1 MNNSYYLKYINLF
14 KLRII
19 YPGGGGEGER
29 KENKKMN
36 EGIMIYQGEEY
47 ISGPQLAAEYNI
59 ERTKNKKN
67 KEKEDTQITPY
78 VLDTLLED
86 SVKSQTVYSINSL
99 NIYVEKML
107 DLDKGDIISKRLG
120 KVIKKYKESGETAPA
135 KKKKDKEL
143 REAPKK
149 KMTPTE
155 KIRSLVKQIEERE
168 ERNTR
173 LNKRDREAIRKELK
187 KLDKVGKMSL
197 ADLIYFPEE

>member
-1 MNNSYYLKYINLF
+1 MDETKN
-14 KLRII
+14 
-19 YPGGGGEGER
+19 R
-29 KENKKMN
+29 KEKRTMKKENENKELFEYHGETYITGNKLV
-36 EGIMIYQGEEY
+36 EEY
-47 ISGPQLAAEYNI
+47 NKLIDDAEETMNTYTLNI
-59 ERTKNKKN
+59 MLK
-67 KEKEDTQITPY
+67 
-78 VLDTLLED
+78 D
-86 SVKSQTVYSINSL
+86 SVLNQTIYSVRGVDKTSDIFLS
-99 NIYVEKML
+99 Y
-107 DLDKGDIISKRLG
+107 DKGNVISRRL
-120 KVIKKYKESGETAPA
+120 KKIVKKYVKKEPGIPA
-135 KKKKDKEL
+135 AGKKKDKEL

>member
-1 MNNSYYLKYINLF
+1 
-14 KLRII
+14 
-19 YPGGGGEGER
+19 
-29 KENKKMN
+29 MN

-59 ERTKNKKN
+59 EKNKNKKN
-67 KEKEDTQITPY
+67 KEEDTQITPY

-107 DLDKGDIISKRLG
+107 GWDKGDTIAKRIK
-120 KVIKKYKESGETAPA
+120 KVIKKYQEPGDNVPA

-197 ADLIYFPEE
+197 ADLIYFPDDE

>member
-1 MNNSYYLKYINLF
+1 MRDGYD
-14 KLRII
+14 KL
-19 YPGGGGEGER
+19 E
-29 KENKKMN
+29 M
-36 EGIMIYQGEEY
+36 
-47 ISGPQLAAEYNI
+47 
-59 ERTKNKKN
+59 
-67 KEKEDTQITPY
+67 TPY
-78 VLDTLLED
+78 ILDTLLED
-86 SVKSQTVYSINSL
+86 SVENQTVYSIPSL
-99 NIYVEKML
+99 KEYVEKML
-107 DLDKGDIISKRLG
+107 DWDKMDTIAKRLG

-187 KLDKVGKMSL
+187 KLDRVGKMSL
-197 ADLIYFPEE
+197 ADLIYFPDDE

>member
-1 MNNSYYLKYINLF
+1 MN
-14 KLRII
+14 
-19 YPGGGGEGER
+19 E
-29 KENKKMN
+29 

-107 DLDKGDIISKRLG
+107 DWDKGDIISKRLG

>member
-1 MNNSYYLKYINLF
+1 
-14 KLRII
+14 
-19 YPGGGGEGER
+19 
-29 KENKKMN
+29 MN
-36 EGIMIYQGEEY
+36 EEGTMNLEGKKY
-47 ISGPQLAAEYNI
+47 ISGAKLAAEYNI
-59 ERTKNKKN
+59 ERMRDGYDKF
-67 KEKEDTQITPY
+67 EMTPY
-78 VLDTLLED
+78 ILDTLLED
-86 SVKSQTVYSINSL
+86 SVENQTVYSIPSL
-99 NIYVEKML
+99 KEYVDMNLSWDKM
-107 DLDKGDIISKRLG
+107 DTIAKRIK
-120 KVIKKYKESGETAPA
+120 KVIKKYQEPGDNVPA